1 MKAGELV
8 TDVLT
13 AGEHTMKKT
22 RINLFNGIVLFF
34 VLALPVLLV
43 LKIYCGIGVP
53 FITVKDKSLLYSLV
67 VMWNACF
74 SYFILK
80 VL

>member
-8 TDVLT
+8 TDALAVS
-13 AGEHTMKKT
+13 EHTMKKV
-22 RINLFNGIVLFF
+22 RINLLNLIVLFF
-34 VLALPVLLV
+34 VLALPVLFA
-43 LKIYCGIGVP
+43 LKVYFGIRVP
-53 FITVKDKSLLYSLV
+53 FIAVKDKSLLYSLV

>member
-8 TDVLT
+8 TDVR
-13 AGEHTMKKT
+13 AASEHTMKKA
-22 RINLFNGIVLFF
+22 RIYLFNGIVLFF
-34 VLALPVLLV
+34 VVALPVLFA
-43 LKIYCGIGVP
+43 LKVYCGISVP
-53 FITVKDKSLLYSLV
+53 LIAAKDKTLLYSLV